1 MQKQV
6 REPKRWR
13 RELKRGVAICNRA
26 PDGTVT
32 VGMQWYAG
40 GVSVLE
46 LQGSEVG
53 SIAILLEKARWY
65 RDSR

>member
-1 MQKQV
+1 M
-6 REPKRWR
+6 
-13 RELKRGVAICNRA
+13 KRGVAICNRA

-32 VGMQWYAG
+32 VGMQWYEG

-46 LQGSEVG
+46 LQGTEISV
-53 SIAILLEKARWY
+53 IANLLEKARWY